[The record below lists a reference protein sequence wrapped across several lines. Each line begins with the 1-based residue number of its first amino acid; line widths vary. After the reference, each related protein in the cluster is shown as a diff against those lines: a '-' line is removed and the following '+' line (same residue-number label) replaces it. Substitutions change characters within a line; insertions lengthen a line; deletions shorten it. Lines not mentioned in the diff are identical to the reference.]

1 MLEVKRVV
9 YGIQFFYK
17 NYGTMGCFICFVF
30 LDFSLF
36 FRNMFNL
43 CSSTYVFFNVCW
55 LLSIFLQIFVHK
67 GCKHFIHCKFSQVT
81 EQSCICCKIGTK
93 EIEGRMFRKGSQ
105 KSNQLGHQLGW
116 MAPIQERQTLLLR
129 WID

>member
-1 MLEVKRVV
+1 MFLLLHFLNYFTILLIHFQRTFFQRML
-9 YGIQFFYK
+9 GILYFLA
-17 NYGTMGCFICFVF
+17 NY
-30 LDFSLF
+30 
-36 FRNMFNL
+36 
-43 CSSTYVFFNVCW
+43 
-55 LLSIFLQIFVHK
+55 
-67 GCKHFIHCKFSQVT
+67 CKHFIHCKFSQVT
-81 EQSCICCKIGTK
+81 GQTCICCKIGTK

>member
-1 MLEVKRVV
+1 M
-9 YGIQFFYK
+9 
-17 NYGTMGCFICFVF
+17 
-30 LDFSLF
+30 
-36 FRNMFNL
+36 
-43 CSSTYVFFNVCW
+43 
-55 LLSIFLQIFVHK
+55 
-67 GCKHFIHCKFSQVT
+67 T

-105 KSNQLGHQLGW
+105 ESNQVGHQLGW